1 MNKEILD
8 LVNTLEDEL
17 VDAYNTGHDSEIN
30 SDSLYYIDSAKS
42 TLYDLKE
49 KIKKLNECN

>member
-17 VDAYNTGHDSEIN
+17 VDAYNTGHDGEIN
-30 SDSLYYIDSAKS
+30 SDSLHYIDLAKDE
-42 TLYDLKE
+42 LYELKQLIE
-49 KIKKLNECN
+49 NKLESK